1 MSTDRPKMADY
12 IALSLERWLR
22 PVDGRASAQDVIDL
36 LSKTTGMPVALVSED
51 AGSVRVSMSVSAE
64 HLAAMAALRYSDGAS
79 HEDVTAWLEEATAGR
94 FRDVLWEIEC
104 HTAESSVF
112 KRWMLAPKMIT
123 MTLELGPEAPHG

>member
-1 MSTDRPKMADY
+1 MNDEDRA
-12 IALSLERWLR
+12 ALAGAIRRNVAGFFAKAMTEPRTHPPLTVAVTPEQL
-22 PVDGRASAQDVIDL
+22 A
-36 LSKTTGMPVALVSED
+36 GMV
-51 AGSVRVSMSVSAE
+51 
-64 HLAAMAALRYSDGAS
+64 ALRYSDGAS

-94 FRDVLWEIEC
+94 FREVLWEIEC